1 MKAFRGISVGQYLL
15 IRLADGKIIAY
26 SENENFFKKVAP
38 NPSFTQVFG
47 SCYVTINA
55 THFIQIGGYRNETAI
70 GQVFLVEIIPQLK
83 AAQYK
88 EQLYM
93 KFSKLPKL
101 NFQRKYH
108 GCGKGMI
115 SNDLSIIVAGGIGIN
130 NTTLKSVE
138 YLPLKLHDIRGS
150 STNSDSVI
158 FKESPRKIA
167 PTQKSTALQKYH
179 TFLAS
184 EEKSVEPTK
193 IGIEDS
199 AKSTFDN
206 EWMSLPP
213 MKIARSYFPTIIAS
227 NGTLSIV
234 GGDCT
239 PMDRK
244 YCKLVESFD
253 KDTCNWQHDTL
264 RLKSIRYNHNSAEI
278 PLLFC
283 HTYKSNPIV
292 KDGFV
297 VGS

>member
-1 MKAFRGISVGQYLL
+1 MKDFQGISVGQYLL
-15 IRLADGKIIAY
+15 IRFTDGKIIAY
-26 SENENFFKKVAP
+26 SESENLFKKVAA
-38 NPSFTQVFG
+38 NPSFNQVFG

-55 THFIQIGGYRNETAI
+55 THFIQIGGYRNESAI
-70 GQVFLVEIIPQLK
+70 GQVFIVEIIPQIK
-83 AAQYK
+83 AARYK

-93 KFSKLPKL
+93 KFSQLPQLK
-101 NFQRKYH
+101 FQRKYH

-115 SNDLSIIVAGGIGIN
+115 NNDLSIIVAGGIGIN

-158 FKESPRKIA
+158 FEAAPRKSTH
-167 PTQKSTALQKYH
+167 TQKYTGLQKYH

-184 EEKSVEPTK
+184 EEKSLEPTK

-206 EWMSLPP
+206 EWRSLPP
-213 MKIARSYFPTIIAS
+213 MKIARSYFPTLIAS

-253 KDTCNWQHDTL
+253 KDSCNWEHDTH

-283 HTYKSNPIV
+283 SNPIV

>member
-1 MKAFRGISVGQYLL
+1 MILKDFQGISVGQYLL
-15 IRLADGKIIAY
+15 IRFTDGKIIAY
-26 SENENFFKKVAP
+26 SESENLFKKVAA
-38 NPSFTQVFG
+38 NPSFNQVFG

-55 THFIQIGGYRNETAI
+55 THFIQIGGYRNESAI
-70 GQVFLVEIIPQLK
+70 GQVFIVEIIPQIK
-83 AAQYK
+83 AARYK

-93 KFSKLPKL
+93 KFSKLPQLK
-101 NFQRKYH
+101 FQRKYH

-115 SNDLSIIVAGGIGIN
+115 NNDLSIIVAGGIGIN

-158 FKESPRKIA
+158 FEAAPRKSTH
-167 PTQKSTALQKYH
+167 TQKYTGLQKYH

-184 EEKSVEPTK
+184 EEKSVEPTE

-199 AKSTFDN
+199 AKSTFDD
-206 EWMSLPP
+206 EWMSLHP
-213 MKIARSYFPTIIAS
+213 MKMARSYFPTLIAS

-253 KDTCNWQHDTL
+253 KDSCNWEHDAH

-278 PLLFC
+278 PLLYC
-283 HTYKSNPIV
+283 HPIV
-292 KDGFV
+292 KDGFI

>member
-1 MKAFRGISVGQYLL
+1 M
-15 IRLADGKIIAY
+15 AY
-26 SENENFFKKVAP
+26 SESEKVFKKVAA
-38 NPSFTQVFG
+38 NPSFNQVFG

-55 THFIQIGGYRNETAI
+55 THFIQIGGYRNESAI
-70 GQVFLVEIIPQLK
+70 GQVFIVEIILK
-83 AAQYK
+83 LKGARYK
-88 EQLYM
+88 GQLYM
-93 KFSKLPKL
+93 KFSKVPQL

-108 GCGKGMI
+108 GCGKGI
-115 SNDLSIIVAGGIGIN
+115 IDNDLSIIVAGGTGIN

-138 YLPLKLHDIRGS
+138 NLPLTKHDIRGS

-158 FKESPRKIA
+158 FKDTARKIT
-167 PTQKSTALQKYH
+167 PTQNSRGLQKYF

-184 EEKSVEPTK
+184 EENSVEPTK
-193 IGIEDS
+193 IVTEDS
-199 AKSTFDN
+199 AKSTFHN
-206 EWMSLPP
+206 EWMSLHP

-227 NGTLSIV
+227 NGTLSVV

-239 PMDRK
+239 PTDRK
-244 YCKLVESFD
+244 YCKLVELFD
-253 KDTCNWQHDTL
+253 KDTCNWEHDTH

-283 HTYKSNPIV
+283 HTPIV

>member
-1 MKAFRGISVGQYLL
+1 MKDFQGISVGQYLL
-15 IRLADGKIIAY
+15 IRFADGKIIAY
-26 SENENFFKKVAP
+26 SESENVFKKVAA
-38 NPSFTQVFG
+38 NPSFNQVFG

-55 THFIQIGGYRNETAI
+55 THFIQIGGYRNESAI
-70 GQVFLVEIIPQLK
+70 GQVFIVEIIPQLK
-83 AAQYK
+83 AARYK

-93 KFSKLPKL
+93 KFSKLPQL

-108 GCGKGMI
+108 GCGQGI
-115 SNDLSIIVAGGIGIN
+115 INNDLSIIVAGGIGMK

-138 YLPLKLHDIRGS
+138 YLPLKTHDIRGS
-150 STNSDSVI
+150 SSTSDSVI
-158 FKESPRKIA
+158 FKDTPKKIT
-167 PTQKSTALQKYH
+167 PTQKSKGLQKYL

-184 EEKSVEPTK
+184 EKNFVEPTK
-193 IGIEDS
+193 IGNEDS
-199 AKSTFDN
+199 ATSTFDN
-206 EWMSLPP
+206 EWMSLHP
-213 MKIARSYFPTIIAS
+213 MKIARSHFPTIIAS

-239 PMDRK
+239 PMDRT
-244 YCKLVESFD
+244 YCEIVESFD
-253 KDTCNWQHDTL
+253 KHTCNWEHDTH

-283 HTYKSNPIV
+283 SNPIV